1 MSLFKA
7 REWWST
13 VVGEEEEFDSG
24 CMCVANIDNNVSGTG
39 EYGRRKDRQFQ
50 EHLQS
55 AFAKFRPYARNSK
68 ANFFL

>member
-24 CMCVANIDNNVSGTG
+24 CLCVANIDNHVSGTG
-39 EYGRRKDRQFQ
+39 EFSRTC
-50 EHLQS
+50 L
-55 AFAKFRPYARNSK
+55 AA
-68 ANFFL
+68 L